1 MSNLIG
7 VNNVPKIQ
15 PSSKLEYVSLEL
27 IDYEQEELVEH
38 YKQWLNDRKLP
49 NLYSKLEILKP
60 GSVMVRLYRFEKS
73 SNTILGLD
81 GKAMLTS
88 KILPVCKVLGVY
100 KGSVGPT
107 LDVVPGD
114 ILYCSDA
121 IADIATN
128 PTWLQW
134 VKIMKDERPTP
145 EGLPEPDKLTGLIL
159 EWRKSSKYVLDKLNP
174 TEDDD
179 YTFIRPITDFYTKP
193 I

>member
-27 IDYEQEELVEH
+27 TDYTQDELLDH
-38 YKQWLNDRKLP
+38 YNKWLNNKIISNSYRKLT
-49 NLYSKLEILKP
+49 LLKP
-60 GSVMVRLYRFEKS
+60 NSVIVRLYRFEKS

-81 GKAMLTS
+81 GKPMLTS
-88 KILPVCKVLGVY
+88 KILPVCKVLSSTSSDA
-100 KGSVGPT
+100 SVN
-107 LDVVPGD
+107 D

-134 VKIMKDERPTP
+134 VKIMKDERPVP

-159 EWRKSSKYVLDKLNP
+159 DWRKSSKYVLDKLNP

-193 I
+193 M